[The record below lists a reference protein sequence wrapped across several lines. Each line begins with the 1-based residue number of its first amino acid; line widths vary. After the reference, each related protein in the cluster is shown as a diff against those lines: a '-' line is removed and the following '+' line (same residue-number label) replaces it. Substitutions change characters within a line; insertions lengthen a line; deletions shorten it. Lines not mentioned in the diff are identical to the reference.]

1 MKIGV
6 SWIGGIDC
14 RYKCEEN
21 VSDVYY
27 GIVMIFYL
35 CYQMGIFL
43 YIII

>member
-6 SWIGGIDC
+6 SRTGGIGC

-21 VSDVYY
+21 FNDVYY
-27 GIVMIFYL
+27 GILMIFYL
-35 CYQMGIFL
+35 GYQMGIFL